1 MPPHLANQNVDVPQ
15 SGADPF
21 LSLWQRHGPP
31 SFSLCHR
38 SLSQAS
44 DLVISSCIYPSLV
57 AQSPLRSLTQA
68 YRVFTCNLK
77 WAFEAQ
83 QVCVMPPSTLPP
95 LIGQS
100 SMTSSS
106 EDCMN
111 QVK

>member
-1 MPPHLANQNVDVPQ
+1 MTPHLANQNVDVPTKQ
-15 SGADPF
+15 AY
-21 LSLWQRHGPP
+21 LNLELTL
-31 SFSLCHR
+31 FSLCGNGMGLPL
-38 SLSQAS
+38 SLSS
-44 DLVISSCIYPSLV
+44 IYPSLV
-57 AQSPLRSLTQA
+57 AQSPSRSLTQA

-100 SMTSSS
+100 SMTSSA
-106 EDCMN
+106 EDCRN